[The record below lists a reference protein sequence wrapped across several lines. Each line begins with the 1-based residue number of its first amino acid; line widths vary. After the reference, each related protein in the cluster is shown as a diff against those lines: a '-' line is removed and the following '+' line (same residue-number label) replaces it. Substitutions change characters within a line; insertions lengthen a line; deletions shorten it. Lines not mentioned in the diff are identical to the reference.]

1 MRNYLSILIVLL
13 MLGCGNRS
21 QPSVITA
28 NTKLMEQM
36 DSIIGDIYE
45 RDTIGKHGKI
55 DPVGTDEID
64 PVKTA

>member
-1 MRNYLSILIVLL
+1 

-45 RDTIGKHGKI
+45 RDTIKGDFNG
-55 DPVGTDEID
+55 
-64 PVKTA
+64 

>member
-1 MRNYLSILIVLL
+1 

-45 RDTIGKHGKI
+45 RDTIKVI
-55 DPVGTDEID
+55 LMVMEILNMLIANQTLLNI
-64 PVKTA
+64 TALIK